1 MSLPPWRARS
11 EENVSNQLSGQRA
24 LVTGGAS
31 GIGAAISRRFTT
43 EGAHVVVADI
53 NDTGGKTVAA
63 EINGDF
69 AHLDVTDPDAWDELI
84 AAQRDFDIVVLNA
97 GVSTHQSVISATP
110 AYPFQNL
117 DNDAYRRIMSIN
129 LDGVVFGARAVIPGM
144 VARRAG
150 QILATASLAGI
161 IGIGQDPIYG
171 LTKHGVVGLVKSL
184 GSALEPHGV
193 CISALCPGFIDTPL
207 VSAASQ
213 EVIKAFGMGIMEV
226 EIAGDLAM
234 RALTERINGSQW
246 TVIAGQPITQYVP
259 LVPFVL

>member
-1 MSLPPWRARS
+1 MSK
-11 EENVSNQLSGQRA
+11 QLTGQRA

-43 EGAHVVVADI
+43 EGAHVVVADV
-53 NDTGGKTVAA
+53 NDTGGKAVAS

-84 AAQRDFDIVVLNA
+84 AAQQDFDIVVLNA
-97 GVSTHQSVISATP
+97 GVSTHQNVIGDTP
-110 AYPFQNL
+110 AFPLQSL
-117 DNDAYRRIMSIN
+117 DNDAYKRIMSIN
-129 LDGVVFGARAVIPGM
+129 LDGVVYGARAVIPGM
-144 VARRAG
+144 VARGSG

-161 IGIGQDPIYG
+161 IGIGPDPIYG

-184 GSALEPHGV
+184 GTALEPHGV

-207 VSAASQ
+207 VSAATQ
-213 EVIKAFGMGIMEV
+213 EVIKSFGMGIMEV

-259 LVPFVL
+259 VVPFAL